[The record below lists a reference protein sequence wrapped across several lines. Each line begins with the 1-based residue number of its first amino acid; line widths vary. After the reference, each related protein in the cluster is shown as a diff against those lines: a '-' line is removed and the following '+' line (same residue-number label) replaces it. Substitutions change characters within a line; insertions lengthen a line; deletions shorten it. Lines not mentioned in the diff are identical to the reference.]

1 MNREYNLNEINEMS
15 QRAFIE
21 VFAGVF
27 EDSPW
32 VAQAAWQCAPFDSTQ
47 TLIETLFNAVRNAD
61 RDTQL
66 KLLQTHPELGAKQP
80 LTGYSAAEQAG
91 AGLQREH
98 DAQVALLADL
108 NRRYRQKFG
117 FPFILAVKGLTPD
130 KIMENF
136 HARLDNAP
144 EDEFNECLGQVF
156 RIAAFRLEDLL
167 GEAGHIAG
175 RR

>member
-1 MNREYNLNEINEMS
+1 MNRQYNLIEINEMG
-15 QRAFIE
+15 RNAFIK

-32 VAQAAWQCAPFDSTQ
+32 VAQAAWQCAPFDSAP
-47 TLIETLFNAVRNAD
+47 TLVETLFSTVRNAD
-61 RDTQL
+61 RETQL
-66 KLLQTHPELGAKQP
+66 KLLRAHPELGAQKP
-80 LTGYSAAEQAG
+80 LTGYSANEQAR
-91 AGLQREH
+91 AGLQQEH

-144 EDEFNECLGQVF
+144 EDEFNECLTQVF

-167 GEAGHIAG
+167 GEAGCIAG
-175 RR
+175 G